1 MHKFYQKKYYFISEY
16 DTNLIDNL
24 DKSVNIIYRNYQNKT
39 DIQQIQKL
47 KNYCKKK
54 GNKFYLS
61 NNFKIAL
68 NLNLDG
74 VYLPSFNNS
83 YKHLSY
89 SLKKD
94 FKIIGSA
101 HSLREATIKKNQ
113 KVEDIFIS
121 SIFKKNKNYLGI
133 NKFRK
138 LISLTNLNV
147 IALGGINQKNLNK
160 LKLIELKGFAGIS
173 YFNKKKGP

>member
-113 KVEDIFIS
+113 KLKIYS
-121 SIFKKNKNYLGI
+121 YPQYLKKIKIIL
-133 NKFRK
+133 
-138 LISLTNLNV
+138 
-147 IALGGINQKNLNK
+147 
-160 LKLIELKGFAGIS
+160 E
-173 YFNKKKGP
+173 

>member
-101 HSLREATIKKNQ
+101 HSLREASIKKNQ

>member
-24 DKSVNIIYRNYQNKT
+24 DKSVNIIYRNYRNKI

-47 KNYCKKK
+47 GNYCKKK

-89 SLKKD
+89 SLKKS

-101 HSLREATIKKNQ
+101 HSLKETTIKKN
-113 KVEDIFIS
+113 KK
-121 SIFKKNKNYLGI
+121 FKIYSYPQYL
-133 NKFRK
+133 
-138 LISLTNLNV
+138 
-147 IALGGINQKNLNK
+147 
-160 LKLIELKGFAGIS
+160 
-173 YFNKKKGP
+173 KKIKIILE

>member
-138 LISLTNLNV
+138 LISFTNLNV

>member
-24 DKSVNIIYRNYQNKT
+24 DKSVNIIYRNYQNKI

-47 KNYCKKK
+47 GNYCKKK

-89 SLKKD
+89 SLKKG

-101 HSLREATIKKNQ
+101 HSLRETTIKKNQ

-133 NKFRK
+133 NKFK
-138 LISLTNLNV
+138 NLISLTNLNV

-160 LKLIELKGFAGIS
+160 LKLIKLNGFAGIS
-173 YFNKKKGP
+173 FFNKKKGP

>member
-24 DKSVNIIYRNYQNKT
+24 DKSVNIIYRNYQDKI
-39 DIQQIQKL
+39 DIRQIQKL
-47 KNYCKKK
+47 GNYCKKK

-133 NKFRK
+133 NKFK
-138 LISLTNLNV
+138 NLISLTNLNV